1 MGKPSTAVTRQPLV
15 TTVIETIRHLVTDR
29 TWPIGEK
36 VPSEAE
42 LTELFN
48 VGRNTIREAIR
59 VLSHSGMLE
68 VRQGDGTYVRSI
80 IDPSEVMREIDKGG
94 LREHF
99 ELRCMIE
106 SEAAK
111 YAASRRTDEDLRRI
125 KDALLMR
132 GEYDPSM
139 PMDLFLDRDMVL
151 HNAIVQA
158 SNNTAMHALYR
169 YFSISVRQHTST
181 ALSIIDLPEPDLYAH
196 QEVFFAIESNDPESA
211 ENAVKRMWAPMIVML
226 TTHLMN
232 E

>member
-1 MGKPSTAVTRQPLV
+1 MDKTLRAVARQPLV

-29 TWPIGEK
+29 TWPVGEK
-36 VPSEAE
+36 IPSEAE

-68 VRQGDGTYVRSI
+68 VRQGDGTYVRNI

-125 KDALLMR
+125 RHALITR
-132 GEYDPSM
+132 GEYDSSM
-139 PMDLFLDRDMVL
+139 PMDLFLERDMVF

-158 SNNTAMHALYR
+158 SNNAAMHALYR
-169 YFSISVRQHTST
+169 YFSISVRQHTGR
-181 ALSIIDLPEPDLYAH
+181 ALSINNLPEPDLYAH
-196 QEVFFAIESNDPESA
+196 QEVFLAIEAKDPESA

-226 TTHLMN
+226 TTHMSN